1 MLRLVTAFQLA
12 PNLAPNL
19 SLMSTNYPDSFHAP
33 SEAFMVFV
41 FFFVVVCCLFL
52 VTGPV
57 RDLFPEGESN
67 EKRKAVQEV

>member
-1 MLRLVTAFQLA
+1 MHPQKHLWFLV
-12 PNLAPNL
+12 
-19 SLMSTNYPDSFHAP
+19 
-33 SEAFMVFV
+33 V
-41 FFFVVVCCLFL
+41 FFVVVCCLFL